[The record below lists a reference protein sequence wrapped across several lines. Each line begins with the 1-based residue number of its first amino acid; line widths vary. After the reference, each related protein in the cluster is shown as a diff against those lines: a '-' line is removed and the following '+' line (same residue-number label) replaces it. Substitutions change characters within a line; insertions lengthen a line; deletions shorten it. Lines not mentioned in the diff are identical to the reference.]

1 MTTTVLRP
9 DGVASGSANYAILGG
24 AASLQAAVN
33 DDTDVTYVRKSASG
47 TASIAFNFGTVAIGS
62 SQIVRQVRLRARV
75 YGPTSSSKCNIAQ
88 GIRTSAGLNWYEAA
102 STVRGS
108 VALSELVGA
117 WYTSA
122 PDGTAW
128 DQTSIDAL
136 RVQITDY
143 KNAPDRTEVYEL
155 YLDVDIAT
163 EPTTTVSAPTGTI
176 TDTAKPD
183 ISWAFTDSDGDAQT
197 YYEAKV
203 FTAAQYG
210 IASFDPSESPNTWE
224 SGQVTSSETTISV
237 GDYLANGTFRAYVR
251 TGKTIN
257 GVAFFSDWAY
267 SDFTVSLTPPSTPTL
282 SVSYAS
288 ATNRV
293 TAAINGATSALFDYQ
308 LFQLQRAYTDSDA
321 YYEDVRDCDQ
331 VVPGLNY
338 DTTVYDYEA
347 DRGVTVYYRVRS
359 IGYLGTNVVATAW
372 SATSSVSVT
381 NDLTWWLKAIGNT
394 SLNAGSIRVLE
405 GLPISVEED
414 LGVFRPKGRTKA
426 LVVSGSIYG
435 EDGSYRLVASSTN
448 EWNTLKALVLFQ
460 GTLLVQDP
468 FGDQKYIRI
477 TSRSWTGTGAVGAQ
491 RREVAIGYV
500 EVDA

>member
-9 DGVASGSANYAILGG
+9 DGVASGSGNFAILGG
-24 AASLQAAVN
+24 AATLQAAVN
-33 DDTDVTYVRKSASG
+33 DDLDATYVRKSATG
-47 TASIAFNFGTVAIGS
+47 TASIAYTFGTTSISS

-88 GIRTSAGLNWYEAA
+88 GIRTTSGLNWYEAA

-108 VALSELVGA
+108 VALSNITGA
-117 WYTSA
+117 WYSSA

-128 DQTSIDAL
+128 SQANIDAL

-143 KNAPDRTEVYEL
+143 KDAPDRTQVYEL
-155 YLDVDIAT
+155 FLDVDIAT
-163 EPTTTVSAPTGTI
+163 EPTTTVASPTGTI

-183 ISWAFTDSDGDAQT
+183 ISWSFSDVDGDAQT
-197 YYEAKV
+197 YYEAKI

-210 IASFDPSESPNTWE
+210 IAGFDPSTSPNTWE
-224 SGQVTSSETTISV
+224 SGQVTSAETSAPV
-237 GDYLANGTFRAYVR
+237 GDYLANATFRAYVR

-257 GVAFFSDWAY
+257 GAAFLSDWAY
-267 SDFTVSLTPPSTPTL
+267 SGFTVSLTPPTTPTL
-282 SVSYAS
+282 TTSYSS
-288 ATNRV
+288 ATNKV
-293 TAAINGATSALFDYQ
+293 TAVINGASSALFDYQ

-331 VVPGLNY
+331 IVPGSSY
-338 DTTVYDYEA
+338 DTTVYDYES
-347 DRGVTVYYRVRS
+347 DRGVTVYYRARA
-359 IGYLGTNVVATAW
+359 IGYLGDNVVATAW
-372 SATSSVSVT
+372 STTSSVSVT
-381 NDLTWWLKAIGNT
+381 NDLTWWFKAIGYT
-394 SLNAGSIRVLE
+394 SLNTGGIRVLE
-405 GLPISVEED
+405 GLPIQVEED

-426 LVVSGSIYG
+426 MVVSGSIYG
-435 EDGSYRLVASSTN
+435 EDGSYRIVASTDAQ
-448 EWNTLKALVLFQ
+448 WTALKALILYQ

-477 TSRSWTGTGAVGAQ
+477 TSRPWTGSGAVGAQ
-491 RREVAIGYV
+491 RREVAISYV